1 MNELLMTLSQRT
13 TTRAGDPPI
22 FEMRHTYVEA
32 ESGFH
37 ASCQQLAA
45 CLPDFAAQVPQWR
58 ETLRS
63 LLRSSDLDPQKVL
76 TQLTSGLAPESE
88 EPWQAL

>member
-1 MNELLMTLSQRT
+1 MRIENEMH
-13 TTRAGDPPI
+13 
-22 FEMRHTYVEA
+22 E
-32 ESGFH
+32 
-37 ASCQQLAA
+37 QLAA
-45 CLPDFAAQVPQWR
+45 CLPDFAAQVPRWR

-63 LLRSSDLDPQKVL
+63 LLRSIALDPQKVL